1 VPREEA
7 KTQVDSFDYAVRES
21 CALKG
26 ERRMK
31 TILLYMWGVFLAAI
45 NGVGTFSG
53 ISMLLHY
60 FDTRIATVV
69 MVLSPVSGMHSMLN
83 ENFASTTGFGLT
95 IFSFAVAL
103 WTFERWRQR
112 QQQINTDRKS

>member
-1 VPREEA
+1 
-7 KTQVDSFDYAVRES
+7 
-21 CALKG
+21 
-26 ERRMK
+26 MK
-31 TILLYMWGVFLAAI
+31 TIILYTWGVFLAAI

-69 MVLSPVSGMHSMLN
+69 MVLSPGPVSGMHSMLG

-95 IFSFAVAL
+95 IFSFAVTL

-112 QQQINTDRKS
+112 QQQINTERKS